1 MRIGRARIWDSQGLA
16 RIWDLGRVL
25 AGIWGGSWL
34 GSGVVLAGIWGG
46 SNSEGGG
53 RNLGSGVEIWSKMT
67 KITKMTVLGTLWLF
81 GHVYPLKRC
90 FCYFWLI
97 Y

>member
-16 RIWDLGRVL
+16 RIWDLG
-25 AGIWGGSWL
+25 WSWL

-53 RNLGSGVEIWSKMT
+53 PILREVVQIWSKNDENDENDENDRFRHFMA
-67 KITKMTVLGTLWLF
+67 V
-81 GHVYPLKRC
+81 
-90 FCYFWLI
+90 
-97 Y
+97 